1 MRFVY
6 KEHPLKRCAVTVVQL
21 DFLRVFLEFLYVDD
35 HYLRLAH
42 AVLHRIDTSEI
53 FHQFIPAV
61 RSSYNQSSRC
71 KLIACLFHKSDA
83 INDEIEFHGSLPLS
97 IKIRKASHGIVC
109 ECGLTTPLSMPDDT
123 AFDSSG

>member
-21 DFLRVFLEFLYVDD
+21 DLLRVFLEFLYVDD

-42 AVLHRIDTSEI
+42 AVLHRVDTSEI

-61 RSSYNQSSRC
+61 RSSYNQSSSS

-97 IKIRKASHGIVC
+97 IKIRKDSHGIVC
-109 ECGLTTPLSMPDDT
+109 ECGLTTPLSVPDNT
-123 AFDSSG
+123 TFDSCS